1 MNRTQIFK
9 SLEFGAIRI
18 ISNEQGEPFFCAK
31 DVALALGYGDALR
44 AAHRYVDQADFL
56 VHEAI
61 DTLGRKNYISFVNK
75 AGLYALIFSSKKAQA
90 RRFKHWMTRVVLP
103 AIPVKDTTWCY
114 VVNH

>member
-1 MNRTQIFK
+1 MKRTQIFK

-31 DVALALGYGDALR
+31 DVALALGYADALK
-44 AAHRYVDQADFL
+44 AAHRYVDPGDFS
-56 VHEAI
+56 VQEAI

-75 AGLYALIFSSKKAQA
+75 AGLYALIFSSKKKQA

-103 AIPVKDTTWCY
+103 AVPVKDTTWCY